1 MGSMQGVKAMMRRR
15 IGWARAVVL
24 GAGLLVGCGASEG
37 RSTNVPGIPVY
48 PGAELTDAWP
58 AASVQTPEVTLNGD
72 PERDPT
78 DFYFVP
84 DAEPAAVIAWYGER
98 MRQHGWE
105 AVGDPNL
112 EVVIYNDAQGCYAF
126 VSVSGVEGGVSLQI
140 SRQDPATPC
149 VVVPTTDPG
158 SE

>member
-1 MGSMQGVKAMMRRR
+1 MRIPLSLAAAM
-15 IGWARAVVL
+15 AAAAL
-24 GAGLLVGCGASEG
+24 TAACGASEG

-48 PGAELTDAWP
+48 PGAQLTDAWP
-58 AASVQTPEVTLNGD
+58 AASVATPEASLNGD

-78 DFYFVP
+78 DFYTIP
-84 DAEPAAVIAWYGER
+84 GARPEDVIAWYRER
-98 MRQHGWE
+98 MRDAGWQ

-126 VSVSGVEGGVSLQI
+126 VSVTGVEDGVSLQI

-158 SE
+158 TE